1 MVLLNS
7 EKKESGTWRAT
18 LLQETGEMIARM
30 EVQGSH
36 KAAARIQATGRSQAT
51 CRVGQQPH
59 KTEVTASTGAKGLDP
74 SAVLLRL

>member
-36 KAAARIQATGRSQAT
+36 KAAAQIQATCEVTQH
-51 CRVGQQPH
+51 CKVGQHLH
-59 KTEVTASTGAKGLDP
+59 KTGITASTGTKGLDP